1 MYGGI
6 TSLQLPARYM
16 MTGGGRTA
24 NVKTT
29 DQGVTMGWR
38 H

>member
-1 MYGGI
+1 M
-6 TSLQLPARYM
+6 TLLQVPARYIIAV
-16 MTGGGRTA
+16 GGRTA
-24 NVKTT
+24 DRKST

>member
-6 TSLQLPARYM
+6 TLLQLPARYM
-16 MTGGGRTA
+16 MAVGGRTA
-24 NVKTT
+24 NVQTT